1 MVAHGTIV
9 KTFEYNVGDGLYKV
23 TCTLMTDDATDAVDD
38 GAGVPLYIRGLIG
51 QLVKVTTLPGVG
63 VSAGWDLYI
72 VDSDGAA
79 LMTDE
84 ACSNS
89 TTAPLAH
96 TITTT
101 NGVDYLDNGLGI
113 RVANIGLAKTVT
125 VNMII
130 KRLPRH

>member
-1 MVAHGTIV
+1 MVAHGTLTV
-9 KTFEYNVGDGLYKV
+9 AYNYNVGDGLYKL
-23 TCTLMTDDATDAVDD
+23 TLTLTTDAATDAVDD
-38 GAGVPLYIRGLIG
+38 GAGVPLYIRNLVG
-51 QLVKVTTLPGVG
+51 QVVKVTTLPGAG
-63 VSAGWDLYI
+63 VSAAWDLYL

-101 NGVDYLDNGLGI
+101 NGVDYIDNGFGI
-113 RVANIGLAKTVT
+113 RCANIGLSKTVT
-125 VNMII
+125 VNVIF